1 MVVAVQSYNLKKLRQ
16 TLLDVISSSFELKLL
31 AVEIGAETDL
41 RLDHS
46 LAVAAFDLI
55 QWAVTRD
62 RLGELLAIVLRHHP
76 EHQGLRALVQQL
88 PATGDA
94 ETSPTPL
101 ATIKEN
107 NPLQATLLPNG
118 KPFLDRRVLRHHLGV
133 MLSKSGPNILIVHGG
148 DGVGKSYT
156 FDFIAYLSVA
166 LQSFRVASFN
176 LAASAY
182 VTVDP
187 TELALH
193 LVSQVSP
200 DADLSVPAAEETSPR
215 YVLRLA
221 DWLLSRVAQ
230 TKASWWFVLDGFDHP
245 DLRPDTQD
253 LLRAL
258 LISVARD
265 PRVDLKIVLLGC
277 SEDLVPLAIEGKVLS
292 DPIEPLEKRDIVE
305 FFEQLTKSNPVH
317 LAADQVAL
325 IAEAVFARGRAPRM
339 INQALMQVMDTL
351 QKETG

>member
-1 MVVAVQSYNLKKLRQ
+1 MS
-16 TLLDVISSSFELKLL
+16 TEP
-31 AVEIGAETDL
+31 GAA
-41 RLDHS
+41 H
-46 LAVAAFDLI
+46 
-55 QWAVTRD
+55 
-62 RLGELLAIVLRHHP
+62 
-76 EHQGLRALVQQL
+76 
-88 PATGDA
+88 
-94 ETSPTPL
+94 
-101 ATIKEN
+101 
-107 NPLQATLLPNG
+107 
-118 KPFLDRRVLRHHLGV
+118 
-133 MLSKSGPNILIVHGG
+133 
-148 DGVGKSYT
+148 
-156 FDFIAYLSVA
+156 
-166 LQSFRVASFN
+166 
-176 LAASAY
+176 
-182 VTVDP
+182 
-187 TELALH
+187 
-193 LVSQVSP
+193 